1 MREHTKAL
9 AASIG
14 GVTAALLGSLCCVGP
29 LAFATLGIGAGLA
42 GRFEPL
48 RPLFGVV
55 MLAAFVIGYRR
66 AYGRP
71 PAFSPNAMS
80 GQGSERDA
88 VSGATCAV
96 PADRRRDRVLFWSG
110 AALALA
116 LWTFPSWSR
125 LLV

>member
-1 MREHTKAL
+1 MREHAKTA

-14 GVTAALLGSLCCVGP
+14 GVAAALLGSLCCVGP
-29 LAFATLGIGAGLA
+29 LLFATLGIGAGLA

-55 MLAAFVIGYRR
+55 MLAAFGVAYQR

-71 PAFSPNAMS
+71 GAGASNATPAPAC
-80 GQGSERDA
+80 ERDA
-88 VSGATCAV
+88 VGGATCGA
-96 PADRRRDRVLFWSG
+96 ATNRRRDRVLLWS
-110 AALALA
+110 AAVLALA